1 MADLPL
7 DQYCAFLEQTNDGT
21 EQESILT
28 LDANLV
34 LESANQNLLETKTNV
49 VKTEDTSNEP
59 NSKKIKL
66 EEFST
71 SKQDVQIDSIE
82 PEKNEEDLEEGELED
97 GEIHKDEVIN
107 YFLRDWWWFNFAFAY
122 LVLIFRRKHK
132 QYI

>member
-66 EEFST
+66 EEFAT